1 MRKKEKVNEIL
12 RLLDEYYPTQD
23 KCYLDYQTDWQL
35 MIATILSA
43 QCTDDRVNMVTPGLF
58 LKYARIEDFAGASLS
73 ELERDI
79 HSTGFYR
86 HKAKN
91 IIGACQMLLIEY
103 GGKMPHD
110 IDELTRLPGVG
121 RKTANVIRSHVFNLP
136 SIVVDTHVKRI
147 SNKLGLTANQDPE
160 KIEYDLM
167 KLLPQEHWIRYNTQ
181 IIAHG
186 RKICKARR
194 PDCGACFLAEEC
206 ESNEKG

>member
-1 MRKKEKVNEIL
+1 
-12 RLLDEYYPTQD
+12 
-23 KCYLDYQTDWQL
+23 
-35 MIATILSA
+35 
-43 QCTDDRVNMVTPGLF
+43 
-58 LKYARIEDFAGASLS
+58 
-73 ELERDI
+73 
-79 HSTGFYR
+79 
-86 HKAKN
+86 
-91 IIGACQMLLIEY
+91 
-103 GGKMPHD
+103 
-110 IDELTRLPGVG
+110 LPGVG